1 MRKTLFESYRD
12 TRNKFILSKNQNE
25 KLDNDDRP

>member
-1 MRKTLFESYRD
+1 MRQPLESYRD

-25 KLDNDDRP
+25 KSDNDDKP